1 MKRLLGVTLGILT
14 AVGGFVDIGD
24 LVASAVVGARYGM
37 ALAWVTVLGVVGIM
51 VYADMAG
58 RVAAI
63 GGRVTFDVVRQ
74 LLGARVALVNLL
86 ASAAVNFLTLAAEI
100 GGVALALQ
108 LASSVSYLLWVP
120 VVGFLVWL
128 ILWRLPFEQMERVF
142 GLGGLAMIVFVVAVV
157 QLHPSYGGLWHAA
170 SHPTVPAGEG
180 HPTYFYYAIAILGS
194 AMTPYE
200 VFFFSSGAL
209 EEHWTAR
216 DLIEEKANVF
226 VGFPLGG
233 LLSLAIAATAAIVL
247 LPAGIQVEHLGQ
259 TALPVALA
267 LGKLGL
273 AVAILGFVAVTGG
286 AALETALSSGYTVA
300 QYFGWSWGKFHKP
313 YQASR
318 FHAVLLLSLIGA
330 VALTLTTLDPIKV
343 TEYSLVFSV
352 VAMPLTYFPI
362 LVAANDRA
370 SMGKHANGRFANVLG
385 VLFLLLISVAAAAA
399 IPLMIATKAGQ

>member
-1 MKRLLGVTLGILT
+1 
-14 AVGGFVDIGD
+14 

-37 ALAWVTVLGVVGIM
+37 ALAWVTVLGVIGIM

-142 GLGGLAMIVFVVAVV
+142 GLAGLAMIVFVVAVV
-157 QLHPSYGGLWHAA
+157 QLHPSYDALWHAA

-209 EEHWTAR
+209 EEHWTVR

-226 VGFPLGG
+226 IGFPLGA

-259 TALPVALA
+259 TALPVAMA

-362 LVAANDRA
+362 LVAANDRV
-370 SMGKHANGRFANVLG
+370 SMGEHANGRFANALG
-385 VLFLLLISVAAAAA
+385 VLFLLLITVAAVAA
-399 IPLMIATKAGQ
+399 IPLMLATKAGQ